1 MKRLLAFAALLLS
14 SLPALAAT
22 QEEVA
27 NAPVPTVDMVY
38 VVLFIVGFI
47 AAVVGFFVYYYFY
60 ASDEEN
66 KDKN

>member
-22 QEEVA
+22 QEVA